1 MLRPPVPDDAD
12 AIYRGYA
19 TDPEVTRWVI
29 WTPHASIDET
39 HAFLATFIATCRQEQ
54 SYPWVITLAQDGT
67 LIGAMHL
74 RLHPPRAELGFN
86 IARSYWNRGLGTEA
100 AEAVL
105 AFGIALPGIERV
117 QAVCHVAN
125 QASARVLEKA
135 GMECEGTLRRYMV
148 FPNLGPHAQD
158 VHLYALLAASPS
170 GSQGHPPG
178 LRPHG
183 AGAALRRVTVR
194 RVTPADG
201 IAPPRSRSGG
211 QSNTGSSIVFLG
223 SLGE

>member
-1 MLRPPVPDDAD
+1 MLRPPMPDDAD

-39 HAFLATFIATCRQEQ
+39 QAFLATFIATGRQEQ
-54 SYPWVITLAQDGT
+54 SYPWVITLAHEGT

-74 RLHPPRAELGFN
+74 RLDPPRADLGFN

-100 AEAVL
+100 CEAVISF
-105 AFGIALPGIERV
+105 ASELPGIERV

-125 QASARVLEKA
+125 RASARVLEKA
-135 GMECEGTLRRYMV
+135 GMQREGTLRRYMV

-158 VHLYALLAASPS
+158 VHLYALVTERPS
-170 GSQGHPPG
+170 GS
-178 LRPHG
+178 
-183 AGAALRRVTVR
+183 
-194 RVTPADG
+194 
-201 IAPPRSRSGG
+201 
-211 QSNTGSSIVFLG
+211 
-223 SLGE
+223 